1 MKKINRYIGCVVLYI
16 ISTLTLIAQPSM
28 ERANEAYTNQEYVEA
43 IAEYEAVAAELG
55 TSATLY
61 YNLGNAYFKNRDYA
75 AAILNYER
83 ALLLEPNNEDTT
95 FNLSIAQ
102 AHTVDKIEP
111 LGGFFLAL
119 WLDKMINMYP
129 SNTWAWVAIASFML
143 FVAAVLL
150 YLFGRSVR
158 FKKLGFFGAILL
170 LIVSGC
176 ANRFAYLQKQEQVER
191 NTAIIFA
198 PTITVR
204 SSPSE
209 SGTELFVLHEG
220 TKVTVLEELSGW
232 SEVVVIDGNR
242 GWIPTDKLTII

>member
-1 MKKINRYIGCVVLYI
+1 MLFL
-16 ISTLTLIAQPSM
+16 STVAFATQPSM
-28 ERANEAYTNQEYVEA
+28 ERANEAYTNEAYTEA
-43 IAEYEAVAAELG
+43 IAEYEAVAAEQG

-61 YNLGNAYFKNRDYA
+61 YNLGNAYFKNRAYA

-83 ALLLEPNNEDTT
+83 ALLLEPNNEDAA

-111 LGGFFLAL
+111 LGDFFLTL
-119 WLDKMINMYP
+119 WLEKMIAMFP
-129 SNTWAWVAIASFML
+129 SNTWACVAIASFLL

-150 YLFGRSVR
+150 YFFGRSVR
-158 FKKLGFFGAILL
+158 LKKLGFFGAILL

-176 ANRFAYLQKQEQVER
+176 ANRFAYLQKHDQVER

-220 TKVTVLEELSGW
+220 TKVTVLEKLGEW
-232 SEVVVIDGNR
+232 SEIVVIDGNR
-242 GWIPTDKLTII
+242 GWIPTEKLTII